1 MLTTSIARYIYTYVV
16 NDDMGTLLQKKYKR
30 LDYNKIS
37 TMMSLQ
43 LPEAN
48 LHCPMLPTNSINTV
62 AELQEMMV
70 FLMLKMEKLT

>member
-1 MLTTSIARYIYTYVV
+1 
-16 NDDMGTLLQKKYKR
+16 MGTLLQKKYKR

-48 LHCPMLPTNSINTV
+48 LHCPMLPTNSINT

-70 FLMLKMEKLT
+70 FLMLKIEKLT